1 MALTP
6 ITFTDKEDRE
16 TSPYDEK
23 YIVKAANMNEI
34 RTVVNAIVTALNTY
48 LRQRIVLN
56 ITSSDFTGGYYQNSN
71 LVGLTA
77 DSDFF
82 VHTNEGSGVLLTE
95 GSGKGYTYNSTLGRL
110 TMPAEKYRITIY
122 KPLS

>member
-1 MALTP
+1 MALDL
-6 ITFTDKEDRE
+6 ITFTDKQDRE
-16 TSPYDEK
+16 TSPYPEQ
-23 YIVKAANMNEI
+23 Y
-34 RTVVNAIVTALNTY
+34 IVTAANINEIKTKVNALIAAVNTH
-48 LRQRIVLN
+48 LRQRIVRN
-56 ITSSDFTGGYYQNSN
+56 ITSADFSGGYYQNSN

-95 GSGKGYTYNSTLGRL
+95 GAGKGYTYNSVLGRL